1 MVMFERALQVF
12 AKKRYLFALSVLF
25 SHAAV
30 SANIDLV
37 IKDQHGVV
45 LPNAVVEIGQA
56 NTAFKPTN
64 PSVKK
69 LPVAVIDQVNKQ
81 FLPELLIVQQGQL
94 VNFPNSDNIRHNV
107 YSFSSAKSFQLKLYS
122 GQPKEPI
129 IFDTQG
135 VVVLGCNIHDS
146 MVGYIYVAK
155 SEQVYKTDKNGVV
168 SLPVTT
174 QPLQISIW
182 HALQTA
188 ALENKKMMNIEP
200 QAILPITI
208 NTSSPAPRNTFGS
221 QFKGGND

>member
-155 SEQVYKTDKNGVV
+155 SEQVYKTDKTE
-168 SLPVTT
+168 L
-174 QPLQISIW
+174 
-182 HALQTA
+182 
-188 ALENKKMMNIEP
+188 
-200 QAILPITI
+200 
-208 NTSSPAPRNTFGS
+208 
-221 QFKGGND
+221 